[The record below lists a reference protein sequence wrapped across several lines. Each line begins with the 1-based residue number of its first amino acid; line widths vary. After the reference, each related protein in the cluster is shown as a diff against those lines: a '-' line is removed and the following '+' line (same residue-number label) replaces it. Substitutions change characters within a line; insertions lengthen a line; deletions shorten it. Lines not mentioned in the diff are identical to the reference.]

1 MAEHQLKIGDLKVR
15 VPVIQGGM
23 GIGVSLS
30 GLASAVANA
39 GGIGIISTAQIGF
52 RDPEYDKNPLA
63 CNLKAVKEEIQRA
76 RQLAPGGII
85 GVNIMYAAR
94 GYEEYVKAAVN
105 AGVDCIISGAGL
117 PMELPALTAGSGVR
131 IAPIVSSKRALHVL
145 MKRWQKNYD
154 RIPDFIVVEGP
165 RAELEK
171 GNFEQF
177 DNELKAVLSY
187 IKDTGYEIPVIAAG
201 GIYTR
206 DDLLHYLE
214 LGAAGIQM
222 STRFVTTYEC
232 DAHNAY
238 KQCYIDARKEDI
250 ILTDSPVGMP
260 GRAIRNQFLERV
272 KTGER
277 MVGKCRQCIKQCRP
291 DQIPYCITQ
300 ALINAV
306 EGRVQD
312 GLIFCGEN
320 AYRADRMEHVAD
332 IMKEFAL

>member
-1 MAEHQLKIGDLKVR
+1 MERILTAEQMR
-15 VPVIQGGM
+15 VADSYTISNLGVSEEILVERAGIAVAEEIMCRFQGGRVLVCV
-23 GIGVSLS
+23 GKGNNGADGKV
-30 GLASAVANA
+30 VA
-39 GGIGIISTAQIGF
+39 
-52 RDPEYDKNPLA
+52 RL
-63 CNLKAVKEEIQRA
+63 L
-76 RQLAPGGII
+76 
-85 GVNIMYAAR
+85 
-94 GYEEYVKAAVN
+94 
-105 AGVDCIISGAGL
+105 
-117 PMELPALTAGSGVR
+117 
-131 IAPIVSSKRALHVL
+131 SKRHGFNVSTLSVHEV
-145 MKRWQKNYD
+145 
-154 RIPDFIVVEGP
+154 
-165 RAELEK
+165 
-171 GNFEQF
+171 NFEQF

-250 ILTDSPVGMP
+250 VLTDSPVGMP

-300 ALINAV
+300 ALINSV

-312 GLIFCGEN
+312 GLIVCGEN